1 LDTNGV
7 IPNWDLISY
16 YLAQNPLAENLDKI
30 ARLRAVR
37 AFYSPKIELLC
48 IKKPAPPPLFKDY
61 YWVNMYKALAFCLI
75 VFEPTVSSFFCS
87 LVWFFLPNGLY
98 CGASE
103 FANDPTPDC
112 QNR

>member
-1 LDTNGV
+1 MRALV
-7 IPNWDLISY
+7 ICHWSLVFILPLV
-16 YLAQNPLAENLDKI
+16 PLAENLDKI

-75 VFEPTVSSFFCS
+75 VFEPLSSLS
-87 LVWFFLPNGLY
+87 PHLLPN
-98 CGASE
+98 
-103 FANDPTPDC
+103 F
-112 QNR
+112 